1 MSTFIAGCRTLA
13 AYVFCSVYTL
23 ALGTPGLILAI
34 LFRKPMILYTLAIG
48 AVRTA
53 LAIVGIKFI
62 IEGDEHIARDR
73 ATIYCVN
80 HVSNLEPP
88 ILFLALRRL
97 FPRFHILYK
106 ASLHNLP
113 VLGWGF
119 DFVGFV
125 PIQRGNRDQS
135 AKAIDLAAKRIRAG
149 GSFMVFP
156 EGTRSRTGELLPF
169 KKGAFILAIRA
180 QAPIVPVAITGAR
193 EAMLPGS
200 PIIRPVTIRIRF
212 GEAIPTAGLGPDS
225 RHELIARAHAAV
237 QALLQDIRARHARAG
252 AGAGAAA

>member
-1 MSTFIAGCRTLA
+1 MSTIIAGCRTVA
-13 AYVFCSVYTL
+13 AYIFCSVYTL

-34 LFRKPMILYTLAIG
+34 LFRKPMILYVLAIG

-53 LAIVGIKFI
+53 LAIVGIKYVV
-62 IEGDEHIARDR
+62 EGKEHIATDR

-88 ILFLALRRL
+88 VLFLVLREL

-106 ASLHNLP
+106 ASLHRLP

-125 PIQRGNRDQS
+125 PIERGNREQS
-135 AKAIDLAAKRIRAG
+135 AKAIDQAAQLIRRG

-156 EGTRSRTGELLPF
+156 EGTRSRSGELLPF
-169 KKGAFILAIRA
+169 KKGAFTLAIRA

-193 EAMLPGS
+193 EAMLPGN

-212 GEAIPTAGLGPDS
+212 GAAVPTAGLGPDG
-225 RHELIARAHAAV
+225 REELIKRVHADV
-237 QALLQDIRARHARAG
+237 QALLHAIRQQP
-252 AGAGAAA
+252 AGAAA

>member
-1 MSTFIAGCRTLA
+1 LSTFIAGCRTVA
-13 AYVFCSVYTL
+13 AYIFCSVYTL

-34 LFRKPMILYTLAIG
+34 LFRQPMILYGLAIG

-53 LAIVGIKFI
+53 CAIVGIKYI
-62 IEGDEHIARDR
+62 VEGREHIAADR

-88 ILFLALRRL
+88 VLFLVLREL

-106 ASLHNLP
+106 ASLHRLP

-125 PIQRGNRDQS
+125 PIERGNREQS
-135 AKAIDLAAKRIRAG
+135 AKAIDRAAQLIRRG

-169 KKGAFILAIRA
+169 KKGAFTLAIRA

-212 GEAIPTAGLGPDS
+212 GAAVPTAGLGADS
-225 RHELIARAHAAV
+225 REELIKRVHADV
-237 QALLQDIRARHARAG
+237 QALLQDIRARHT
-252 AGAGAAA
+252 GAAA

>member
-1 MSTFIAGCRTLA
+1 MSNFIAACRTFA

-34 LFRKPMILYTLAIG
+34 VFRKPMILYTLAIG
-48 AVRTA
+48 AVSTA
-53 LAIVGIKFI
+53 LKIVGIKYEV
-62 IEGDEHIARDR
+62 EGAEHIAEGQ
-73 ATIYCVN
+73 ASIYCVN

-88 ILFLALRRL
+88 VLFLVLRRL
-97 FPRFHILYK
+97 FPGFHILYK

-125 PIQRGNRDQS
+125 PIERGNREQS
-135 AKAIDLAAKRIRAG
+135 SKALDRAARLIRAG

-156 EGTRSRTGELLPF
+156 EGTRSRSGELLPF
-169 KKGAFILAIRA
+169 KKGAFILALRA

-193 EAMLPGS
+193 EAMTKGS

-212 GEAIPTAGLGPDS
+212 GPAVPTAGLGPES
-225 RHELIARAHAAV
+225 RDELIARVRGDVQTLLHA
-237 QALLQDIRARHARAG
+237 IRKPRRAD
-252 AGAGAAA
+252 AAA